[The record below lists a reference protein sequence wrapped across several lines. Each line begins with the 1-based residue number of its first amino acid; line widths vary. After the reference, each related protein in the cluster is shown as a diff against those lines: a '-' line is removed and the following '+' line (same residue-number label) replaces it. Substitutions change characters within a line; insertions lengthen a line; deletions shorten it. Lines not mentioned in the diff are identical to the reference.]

1 MLPHIFVFR
10 SDEAQPQKEGAEGK
24 GGVFADLGFS
34 HDGPALVDGLC
45 GNRQRQCDI
54 RPYLT
59 GVEGAFKTAPFQG
72 AAIEHRMQVQGVIS
86 RPVVMLIASVR
97 TFIPFP
103 P

>member
-10 SDEAQPQKEGAEGK
+10 PDKAQPQKESAEGK

-34 HDGPALVDGLC
+34 HDSPALVDGLC

-72 AAIEHRMQVQGVIS
+72 AAIEHRMQVQGI
-86 RPVVMLIASVR
+86 MLSS
-97 TFIPFP
+97 T
-103 P
+103 